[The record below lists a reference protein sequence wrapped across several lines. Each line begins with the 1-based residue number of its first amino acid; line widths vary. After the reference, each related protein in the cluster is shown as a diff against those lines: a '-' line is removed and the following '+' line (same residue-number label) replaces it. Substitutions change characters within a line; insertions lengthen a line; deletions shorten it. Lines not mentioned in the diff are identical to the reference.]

1 MVFNP
6 KRGVLIFSAAAL
18 LFLTGC
24 GADETA
30 IKPTDALAAEPLTA
44 YVESTEMLTSMPV
57 SMQKPW
63 TDEELSLMA
72 RTLSGECYEDKEL
85 DKRRVCEVILNR
97 VSDGRF
103 GDSICE
109 VITAPNQFQG
119 YWRPS
124 RPVSE
129 NDLAVAEQTLE
140 DWYEN
145 GCKALSPYLYFSA
158 GGNRENTFYEDIE
171 G

>member
-1 MVFNP
+1 M
-6 KRGVLIFSAAAL
+6 IFSAAAL

-85 DKRRVCEVILNR
+85 DKRRVCEVI
-97 VSDGRF
+97 
-103 GDSICE
+103 
-109 VITAPNQFQG
+109 TAPNQFQG

-171 G
+171 W